1 MYCCA
6 AGPRASDRSSPQA
19 RCINGRRVS
28 GADADSLSRLCRPH
42 PYCRMHGPCCGVR
55 YGAGAIPFHELDEPP
70 GEFALISDL
79 VVLEP
84 FRRRGFGG
92 ALLAAAERYAREL
105 GASELRIGVLSGNH
119 TARRLYCVVG
129 FDGYLEV
136 LTKRFDR
143 DESADASDV
152 APWARMH
159 RCASVPQGSE
169 TARPDSGT
177 TMSRPACGSM

>member
-1 MYCCA
+1 MSHDGLIKEYRDSDAPAVRACIVALQDHERQIDPRLRPGASMA
-6 AGPRASDRSSPQA
+6 AEYLAQMLTRCRDFAGRILIVECTGLVVGFVTVLA
-19 RCINGRRVS
+19 RV
-28 GADADSLSRLCRPH
+28 
-42 PYCRMHGPCCGVR
+42 
-55 YGAGAIPFHELDEPP
+55 PFHELDEPP

-143 DESADASDV
+143 DESADA
-152 APWARMH
+152 
-159 RCASVPQGSE
+159 RC
-169 TARPDSGT
+169 
-177 TMSRPACGSM
+177 